1 VEVEIP
7 YLEEVTTMNRVVQ
20 VYVWLAVSTASLVVA
35 ADQQINTQASQDQ
48 KDPAVTAGTGG
59 RGLIVW
65 SSIRQDGDSGGI
77 FGRRM
82 DPNHPVGPE
91 FQVNASAAG
100 NQAAP
105 AVAMDDE
112 GYFVVAWR
120 GPWPQSDAEDIVAR
134 LFDPN
139 GEPLTEDVHVNT
151 YTTGGQVL
159 PRVAGRGTGRFIVVW
174 ESETSPS
181 ANRPAIRGQLI
192 DRSGRLVGPELA
204 INDTAYSSR
213 YPDVS
218 VDSHGRFVVSWL
230 EDRTANSVL
239 ARVFDP
245 DGGAEGAS
253 FKVNSTAFKSVTW
266 PSVAMNSQGTFVVAW
281 DGHPEKASEDDIR
294 ARVFSGDGTSLTS
307 EILVNTTQTGA
318 QTNPRVAIDSSGEFL
333 VVWEGPSADPNN
345 TDVFGQNLDAAGHRI
360 GEEARLNSFLAGNQ
374 SQPSVCLWD
383 GGRFMAVWQSNLQD
397 GSGLG
402 IFADAG
408 LRPVASASHPTEH

>member
-1 VEVEIP
+1 
-7 YLEEVTTMNRVVQ
+7 MNRVVQ
-20 VYVWLAVSTASLVVA
+20 VYVWLALSTASLVVA

-48 KDPAVTAGTGG
+48 RDPAATAGTGG

-112 GYFVVAWR
+112 GCFLVAWR

-151 YTTGGQVL
+151 HTTGGQVL
-159 PRVAGRGTGRFIVVW
+159 PRVAARPMGRFIVVW

-218 VDSHGRFVVSWL
+218 MDSHGRFVVSWL

-239 ARVFDP
+239 ARLFDP
-245 DGGAEGAS
+245 DGAAEGAS

-281 DGHPEKASEDDIR
+281 DGHSEKASEDDIR
-294 ARVFSGDGTSLTS
+294 ARVFSGDGASLTS

-318 QTNPRVAIDSSGEFL
+318 QTNPRAAIDSSGQFL

-345 TDVFGQNLDAAGHRI
+345 TDVFGQNLDAPGPRI
-360 GEEARLNSFLAGNQ
+360 GEEARLNSLLAGNQ

-383 GGRFMAVWQSNLQD
+383 SGRFLAVWQSNLQD

-402 IFADAG
+402 IIAYAG
-408 LRPVASASHPTEH
+408 LRPEASASLMTEH